1 MTTAFTRDDIEIS
14 TRAADQFTRL
24 YYSTYDSATRVDDLP
39 KFYRA
44 TSTLTWNGNP
54 CQGAEGVKKLIQ
66 DMPSTRH
73 EVQSYDC
80 HPIPGWT
87 PAPPINPMS
96 QLCIPGSRPPS
107 LLVTVAGNV
116 THGKGPAG
124 NPAATQS
131 RSVDG
136 QPRVFFQTF
145 MLVPDPTAPVA
156 KAGEVAKYYVD
167 ADSMRFVG

>member
-24 YYSTYDSATRVDDLP
+24 YYSAYDSTTRVDDLP

-54 CQGAEGVKKLIQ
+54 CQGVEGVKKLIQ
-66 DMPSTRH
+66 DMPSTKH

-80 HPIPGWT
+80 HP
-87 PAPPINPMS
+87 
-96 QLCIPGSRPPS
+96 IPGSRPPS

-116 THGKGPAG
+116 THGKAPDH
-124 NPAATQS
+124 PTTTPS

-156 KAGEVAKYYVD
+156 RAGEVAKYYVD